1 MKIIIFKYFFIFLIV
16 LVGTKISALTNDE
29 VRTEIQSCSIDT
41 QTFPQDIDADT
52 VLIGIQVSTRGIVYN
67 YKLKLPG
74 DEISN
79 FLQVF
84 DNIKMG
90 AINGL
95 CELPALN
102 WYKENQVEMIYTY
115 MDENDNLVT
124 IFKNSFLKV
133 LITMQSNENV

>member
-1 MKIIIFKYFFIFLIV
+1 MKINIFKSFFVFLLI
-16 LVGTKISALTNDE
+16 LFGTKISALTNDE
-29 VRTEIQSCSIDT
+29 VRTEIQSWIDT

-67 YKLKLPG
+67 YKLNLPE

-79 FLQVF
+79 FPQVF

-90 AINGL
+90 AINVL
-95 CELPALN
+95 CENSELN

-124 IFKNSFLKV
+124 TFKIHSSKC
-133 LITMQSNENV
+133 

>member
-1 MKIIIFKYFFIFLIV
+1 MKIKVFKSFFVFLLI
-16 LVGTKISALTNDE
+16 LFGTKISALTNDE
-29 VRTEIQSCSIDT
+29 VRTEIQSWIDT
-41 QTFPQDIDADT
+41 QTFPQDIDANT

-67 YKLKLPG
+67 YKLKLPW

-79 FLQVF
+79 FLKVF

-95 CELPALN
+95 CELPELN

-124 IFKNSFLKV
+124 TFKIHSSKC
-133 LITMQSNENV
+133 

>member
-1 MKIIIFKYFFIFLIV
+1 MKINIFKSFFVFHLI
-16 LVGTKISALTNDE
+16 LFGTKISALTNDE
-29 VRTEIQSCSIDT
+29 VRTEIQSWIDT
-41 QTFPQDIDADT
+41 QTFPQDIDANT

-67 YKLKLPG
+67 YKLKLSG

-79 FLQVF
+79 FLHVF

-124 IFKNSFLKV
+124 IFKIHSSKC
-133 LITMQSNENV
+133 

>member
-1 MKIIIFKYFFIFLIV
+1 MKISIFKCFFVFLII
-16 LVGTKISALTNDE
+16 LFGTKISALTNDE
-29 VRTEIQSCSIDT
+29 VRTEIQSWIDT
-41 QTFPQDIDADT
+41 QTFPQDIDANT

-67 YKLKLPG
+67 YKLNLPG

-79 FLQVF
+79 FPQVF

-90 AINGL
+90 AINVL
-95 CELPALN
+95 CENSELN

-124 IFKNSFLKV
+124 TFKIHPS
-133 LITMQSNENV
+133 QC

>member
-1 MKIIIFKYFFIFLIV
+1 MKINIFNSLFVFHLI
-16 LVGTKISALTNDE
+16 LFGTKISALTNDE
-29 VRTEIQSCSIDT
+29 VRTEIQSWIDT

-90 AINGL
+90 AINAL
-95 CELPALN
+95 CELPELN

-124 IFKNSFLKV
+124 SFKIHSSKC
-133 LITMQSNENV
+133 

>member
-1 MKIIIFKYFFIFLIV
+1 MKINIFKSLFVFLLI
-16 LVGTKISALTNDE
+16 LFGTKISALTNDE
-29 VRTEIQSCSIDT
+29 VRTEIQSWIDT

-124 IFKNSFLKV
+124 TFKIHSSKC
-133 LITMQSNENV
+133 

>member
-1 MKIIIFKYFFIFLIV
+1 MKIDIFKSFFVFLLI
-16 LVGTKISALTNDE
+16 LFGTKISALTNDE
-29 VRTEIQSCSIDT
+29 VRTEIQSWVDT

-67 YKLKLPG
+67 YKLNLPE

-79 FLQVF
+79 FPQVF

-95 CELPALN
+95 CELPELN

-124 IFKNSFLKV
+124 TFKIHSSKC
-133 LITMQSNENV
+133 

>member
-1 MKIIIFKYFFIFLIV
+1 MKINIFKSFFVFLLI
-16 LVGTKISALTNDE
+16 LFGTKIFALTNDE
-29 VRTEIQSCSIDT
+29 VRTEIQSWIDT

-95 CELPALN
+95 CELPELN

-124 IFKNSFLKV
+124 TFKIHSSKC
-133 LITMQSNENV
+133 

>member
-1 MKIIIFKYFFIFLIV
+1 MRIYIFRSFFVFLLI
-16 LVGTKISALTNDE
+16 LFGTKISALTNDE
-29 VRTEIQSCSIDT
+29 VRTEIQSWIDT
-41 QTFPQDIDADT
+41 QTFPQDIDANT

-90 AINGL
+90 AINAL
-95 CELPALN
+95 CELPELN

-124 IFKNSFLKV
+124 SFKIHSSKC
-133 LITMQSNENV
+133 

>member
-1 MKIIIFKYFFIFLIV
+1 MKINIFKSFFVLLLIFF
-16 LVGTKISALTNDE
+16 GTKISALTNDE
-29 VRTEIQSCSIDT
+29 VRTEIQSWIDT

-67 YKLKLPG
+67 YKLNLPE

-79 FLQVF
+79 FPQVF

-124 IFKNSFLKV
+124 TFKIHSSKC
-133 LITMQSNENV
+133 

>member
-1 MKIIIFKYFFIFLIV
+1 MKINIFKSFFVFLLI
-16 LVGTKISALTNDE
+16 LFGTKISALTNDE
-29 VRTEIQSCSIDT
+29 VRTEIQSWIDT

-124 IFKNSFLKV
+124 TFKIHSSKC
-133 LITMQSNENV
+133 

>member
-1 MKIIIFKYFFIFLIV
+1 MKINIFKSFFVFHLI
-16 LVGTKISALTNDE
+16 LFGTKISALTNDE
-29 VRTEIQSCSIDT
+29 VRTEIQSWIDT

-124 IFKNSFLKV
+124 IFKIHSSKC
-133 LITMQSNENV
+133 

>member
-1 MKIIIFKYFFIFLIV
+1 MKIDIYKSFLVFLLI
-16 LVGTKISALTNDE
+16 LFGTKISALTNDE
-29 VRTEIQSCSIDT
+29 VRTEIQSWIDT
-41 QTFPQDIDADT
+41 QTFPQDIDANT

-95 CELPALN
+95 CELPELN

-124 IFKNSFLKV
+124 SFKIHSSKC
-133 LITMQSNENV
+133 

>member
-1 MKIIIFKYFFIFLIV
+1 MKINIFKWLFVFLLI
-16 LVGTKISALTNDE
+16 LFGTKISALTNDE
-29 VRTEIQSCSIDT
+29 VRTEIQSWIDT
-41 QTFPQDIDADT
+41 QTFPQDIDANT

-124 IFKNSFLKV
+124 TFKIHSSKC
-133 LITMQSNENV
+133 

>member
-1 MKIIIFKYFFIFLIV
+1 MKINIFKCFFVFLII
-16 LVGTKISALTNDE
+16 LFGTKISALTNDE
-29 VRTEIQSCSIDT
+29 VRTEIQNWIDT
-41 QTFPQDIDADT
+41 QTFPQDMDANT
-52 VLIGIQVSTRGIVYN
+52 ILIGMQVSTRGVVYN

-79 FLQVF
+79 FPQVF

-115 MDENDNLVT
+115 MDEKDNLVT
-124 IFKNSFLKV
+124 IFKIHS
-133 LITMQSNENV
+133 SNC

>member
-1 MKIIIFKYFFIFLIV
+1 MKINIFKSSFVLLLIFF
-16 LVGTKISALTNDE
+16 GTKISALTNDE
-29 VRTEIQSCSIDT
+29 VRTEIQSWIDT
-41 QTFPQDIDADT
+41 QTFPQDIDANT

-67 YKLKLPG
+67 YKLKLSG

-124 IFKNSFLKV
+124 TFKIHSSKC
-133 LITMQSNENV
+133 

>member
-1 MKIIIFKYFFIFLIV
+1 MKINIFKSFFVFLLI
-16 LVGTKISALTNDE
+16 LFGTKISALTNDE
-29 VRTEIQSCSIDT
+29 VRTEIQSWIDT
-41 QTFPQDIDADT
+41 QTFPQDIDANT

-124 IFKNSFLKV
+124 IFKIHSSKC
-133 LITMQSNENV
+133 

>member
-1 MKIIIFKYFFIFLIV
+1 MKINVFKCFFVFLII
-16 LVGTKISALTNDE
+16 LFGTKISALTNDE
-29 VRTEIQSCSIDT
+29 VRTEIQSWIDT

-79 FLQVF
+79 FLKVF

-95 CELPALN
+95 CELPELN

-124 IFKNSFLKV
+124 IFKIHSSKC
-133 LITMQSNENV
+133 

>member
-1 MKIIIFKYFFIFLIV
+1 MKIYIFKSFFVFLLI
-16 LVGTKISALTNDE
+16 LFGTKIFALTNNE
-29 VRTEIQSCSIDT
+29 VRTEIQNWIDT
-41 QTFPQDIDADT
+41 QTFPQDIDANS

-124 IFKNSFLKV
+124 TFKIHSSKC
-133 LITMQSNENV
+133 

>member
-1 MKIIIFKYFFIFLIV
+1 MKIDIFKFLFVFLLI
-16 LVGTKISALTNDE
+16 LFGTKISALTNDE
-29 VRTEIQSCSIDT
+29 VRTEIQSWIDT

-74 DEISN
+74 DEISD

-124 IFKNSFLKV
+124 IFKIHSSKC
-133 LITMQSNENV
+133 

>member
-1 MKIIIFKYFFIFLIV
+1 MKINIFKSFFVFLLI
-16 LVGTKISALTNDE
+16 LFGTKIFALTNDE
-29 VRTEIQSCSIDT
+29 VRTEIQSWIDT

-67 YKLKLPG
+67 YKLNLSG

-124 IFKNSFLKV
+124 TFKIHSSKC
-133 LITMQSNENV
+133 

>member
-29 VRTEIQSCSIDT
+29 VRTEIQSWIDT

-74 DEISN
+74 DEIPN
-79 FLQVF
+79 FLEVF

-90 AINGL
+90 AINSL

-124 IFKNSFLKV
+124 IFKIHSSKC
-133 LITMQSNENV
+133 

>member
-1 MKIIIFKYFFIFLIV
+1 MKINIFKSFFVFLLI
-16 LVGTKISALTNDE
+16 LFGTKISALTNDE
-29 VRTEIQSCSIDT
+29 VRTEIQSWIDT

-95 CELPALN
+95 CELPELN

-124 IFKNSFLKV
+124 TFKIHSSKC
-133 LITMQSNENV
+133 

>member
-1 MKIIIFKYFFIFLIV
+1 MKINIFKSFFVFLLI
-16 LVGTKISALTNDE
+16 LFGTKISALTNDE
-29 VRTEIQSCSIDT
+29 VRTEIQSWIDT
-41 QTFPQDIDADT
+41 QTFPQDIDANT

-90 AINGL
+90 AINAL
-95 CELPALN
+95 CELPELN

-124 IFKNSFLKV
+124 SFKIHSSKC
-133 LITMQSNENV
+133 

>member
-1 MKIIIFKYFFIFLIV
+1 MKINIFKSFFVFLLI
-16 LVGTKISALTNDE
+16 LFGTKISALTNDE
-29 VRTEIQSCSIDT
+29 VRTEIQNWIDT
-41 QTFPQDIDADT
+41 QTFPQDIDVNT

-124 IFKNSFLKV
+124 TFKIHSSKC
-133 LITMQSNENV
+133 

>member
-1 MKIIIFKYFFIFLIV
+1 MRINIFKSFFVFLLI
-16 LVGTKISALTNDE
+16 LFGTKIFALTNDE
-29 VRTEIQSCSIDT
+29 VRTEIQSWIDT
-41 QTFPQDIDADT
+41 QTFPQDIDANT

-124 IFKNSFLKV
+124 TFKIHSSKC
-133 LITMQSNENV
+133 

>member
-1 MKIIIFKYFFIFLIV
+1 MKIIIFKCFFIFLIV

-29 VRTEIQSCSIDT
+29 VRTEIQSWIDT
-41 QTFPQDIDADT
+41 QTFPQDIDANT

-124 IFKNSFLKV
+124 IFKIHSSKC
-133 LITMQSNENV
+133 

>member
-1 MKIIIFKYFFIFLIV
+1 MKIIIFKCFFVFLII
-16 LVGTKISALTNDE
+16 LFGTKISALTNDE
-29 VRTEIQSCSIDT
+29 IRTEIQSWIDT

-95 CELPALN
+95 CELPALK

-124 IFKNSFLKV
+124 TFKIHPS
-133 LITMQSNENV
+133 QC

>member
-1 MKIIIFKYFFIFLIV
+1 MKINIFKSFFVFLLI
-16 LVGTKISALTNDE
+16 LFGTKISALTNDE
-29 VRTEIQSCSIDT
+29 VRTEIQSWIDT

-67 YKLKLPG
+67 YKLNLSG

-79 FLQVF
+79 FIQVF

-95 CELPALN
+95 CELPALS

-124 IFKNSFLKV
+124 TFKIHSSKC
-133 LITMQSNENV
+133 

>member
-1 MKIIIFKYFFIFLIV
+1 MKINIFKSFFVFLLIIF
-16 LVGTKISALTNDE
+16 GTKISALTNDE
-29 VRTEIQSCSIDT
+29 VRTEIQSWIDT

-67 YKLKLPG
+67 YKLNLPE

-79 FLQVF
+79 FPQVF

-124 IFKNSFLKV
+124 TFKIHSSKC
-133 LITMQSNENV
+133 

>member
-1 MKIIIFKYFFIFLIV
+1 MKINIFKSFFVFLLI
-16 LVGTKISALTNDE
+16 LFGTKIFALTNDE
-29 VRTEIQSCSIDT
+29 VRTEIQSWIDT

-79 FLQVF
+79 FLKVF

-95 CELPALN
+95 CELPELN

-124 IFKNSFLKV
+124 TFKIHSSKC
-133 LITMQSNENV
+133 